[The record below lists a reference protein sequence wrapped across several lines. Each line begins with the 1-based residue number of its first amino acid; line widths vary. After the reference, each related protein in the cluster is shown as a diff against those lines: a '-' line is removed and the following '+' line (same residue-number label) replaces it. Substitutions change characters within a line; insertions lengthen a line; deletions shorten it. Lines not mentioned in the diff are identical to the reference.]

1 MKEAN
6 FSLVSLCERRFERRC
21 EDKRLGRRKSQKAFA
36 WIRSRFKTWL
46 RGLLSSS
53 RIWFL
58 ISYLYQ
64 VGKREE
70 SRLRLIWSLLK
81 NFTTLQMILNGWR
94 WFFFCYDEKK
104 DVIKTFSST
113 HIGALKFQMSHKCR
127 RWIFQWLGK
136 KWRTERQRP
145 IICSPTAHARV
156 RRRWGDSMTP
166 TPVRLPAAL
175 ETLSSEKSFKEIN
188 DFHRPPRQ
196 EEEINSWMEVSVER
210 RATTKKN
217 LRDKAKAEKWNKT
230 QIYEPP
236 GK

>member
-1 MKEAN
+1 MHELEADLKPDWEDCWVRQGSD
-6 FSLVSLCERRFERRC
+6 FSFLIYTKSESGKSQDCGWFEVFLRTSRRC
-21 EDKRLGRRKSQKAFA
+21 K
-36 WIRSRFKTWL
+36 
-46 RGLLSSS
+46 
-53 RIWFL
+53 WF
-58 ISYLYQ
+58 SM
-64 VGKREE
+64 VGDD
-70 SRLRLIWSLLK
+70 
-81 NFTTLQMILNGWR
+81 
-94 WFFFCYDEKK
+94 FFFAMMRKK
-104 DVIKTFSST
+104 MSLKLFLQPTL
-113 HIGALKFQMSHKCR
+113 ALWNFKSHKCR

-145 IICSPTAHARV
+145 IICLATAHARV